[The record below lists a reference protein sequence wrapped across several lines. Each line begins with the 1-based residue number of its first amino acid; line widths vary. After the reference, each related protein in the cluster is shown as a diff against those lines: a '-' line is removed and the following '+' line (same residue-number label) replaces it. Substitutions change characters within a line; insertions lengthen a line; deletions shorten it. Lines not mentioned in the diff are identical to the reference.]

1 MEPSN
6 RNKAILRDLHHIDL
20 YLYGY
25 FNKDDVIK
33 ARLYEDNKFL
43 GFLNLESFSVSESS
57 HRCIVTFSFKHKIL
71 AGKDYRLFDCLN
83 RAYSVDVTYIA
94 SLDEFEKKYRYDGP
108 LGALY
113 SKEKT
118 EFRIF
123 SPLSTKMFCEVFNS
137 NESHLVNLKRN
148 DKGVFIG
155 SIDGDYEGYKYL
167 LYAKING
174 NVVQTCDP
182 YAKSVDTNSQF
193 GYIVDT
199 SKIQNIETYSSNIR
213 KNSKLNSIIYELDVR
228 DMTSKLNVVDK
239 GTFKC
244 LSTSNLKY
252 KNMPVGIDY
261 LKSLEVSHVQ
271 IMPVFDFQ
279 TITDDFKNDSYNW
292 GYDPKFYFAI
302 EGSYSTN
309 SEDPYLRMSEFKNM
323 VSTFHKNGM
332 KVNMDVVF
340 NHVFDSETNPLNR
353 LLPNYCYRRNQDG
366 SLSNATGCGNE
377 LDTQKY
383 MIRKLILDNVKY
395 FKDVYGIDGFR
406 FDLMGLLDI
415 ETIKQVRK
423 LVDSYKN
430 NDLVYGEGWD
440 MNSTLDGRQRSS
452 LYNSSRL
459 LGVGFFNDRF
469 RDICRG
475 RNQFNNLSIC
485 GYLNGDLNYI
495 DGFKHVFSGSIT
507 SIAFPPLFKQASQ
520 SINYVECHDDNCL
533 YDKLSCTTSNDDVI
547 LQRINLINACI
558 LFSNGISFIHAGQ
571 EFGQSKS
578 MIRNSY
584 NAGDNIN
591 GFDYEVANSRIDMI
605 EYFKDAIQ
613 VKEKYFSTYTFDTL
627 EKMKDNIEF
636 IDLPNK
642 SLLVKY
648 KKNKQEKMLVF
659 INPTND
665 VVTYDLDFKCTQ
677 IFSKKGK
684 CNVSLKKEVEVEPIS
699 ISVLIR
705 G

>member
-6 RNKAILRDLHHIDL
+6 RNKAILKDLHHIDL

-25 FNKDDVIK
+25 FNKDDVSK
-33 ARLYEDNKFL
+33 ARLYEDNKFAD
-43 GFLNLESFSVSESS
+43 FLNLDSFSVSESF
-57 HRCIVTFSFKHKIL
+57 HRCIVTFSFKHKIS
-71 AGKDYRLFDCLN
+71 AGKDYRIFDCLN

-94 SLDEFEKKYRYDGP
+94 SLDEFERKYRYDGP

-123 SPLSTKMFCEVFNS
+123 SPLSTKMFCEVFKE
-137 NESHLVNLKRN
+137 NESHIINLKRN
-148 DKGVFIG
+148 PKGVFIG
-155 SIDGDYEGYKYL
+155 SIEGDYEGYKYL

-199 SKIQNIETYSSNIR
+199 SKIENIETYSSNINKVSR
-213 KNSKLNSIIYELDVR
+213 LNSIIYELDVR
-228 DMTSKLNVVDK
+228 DMTSKLNVNNK

-244 LSTSNLKY
+244 LSIPNLKY
-252 KNMPVGIDY
+252 KHMDAGLDY
-261 LKSLEVSHVQ
+261 LKSLNVTHVQ
-271 IMPVFDFQ
+271 IMPIYDFQ
-279 TITDDFKNDSYNW
+279 TIPDDFKNNSYNW

-302 EGSYSTN
+302 EGSYATN
-309 SEDPYLRMSEFKNM
+309 SEDPYIRMIEFKNM
-323 VSTFHKNGM
+323 VSSFHKNGM

-366 SLSNATGCGNE
+366 SLSNSTGCGNE

-406 FDLMGLLDI
+406 FDLMGLIDI
-415 ETIKQVRK
+415 ETIRQVRK

-440 MNSTLDGRQRSS
+440 MNSPLDGRQRAS
-452 LYNSSRL
+452 LINSVQL
-459 LGVGFFNDRF
+459 NGVGFFNDRF
-469 RDICRG
+469 RDIFKG
-475 RNQFNNLSIC
+475 RNQYNNLSIC

-507 SIAFPPLFKQASQ
+507 SIAFPPLFKEANQ

-533 YDKLSCTTSNDDVI
+533 FDKLCFTSSDKNI
-547 LQRINLINACI
+547 NLQRVNLINACL
-558 LFSNGISFIHAGQ
+558 LFSNGISFVHAGQ
-571 EFGQSKS
+571 EFGQSKN
-578 MIRNSY
+578 MIRNTY
-584 NAGDNIN
+584 NAGDKIN
-591 GFDYEVANSRIDMI
+591 GFDYETANSRLNMI
-605 EYFKDAIQ
+605 QYFKDAIN
-613 VKEKYFSTYTFDTL
+613 VKEKYFKSFTFNTL
-627 EKMKDNIEF
+627 DKMEDNIEF
-636 IDLPNK
+636 INMPNK

-648 KKNKQEKMLVF
+648 KKKNIEKMLVF

-665 VVTYDLDFKCTQ
+665 VVSYNLDYTCKQ
-677 IFSKKGK
+677 VFSKRGA
-684 CNVSLKKEVEVEPIS
+684 CDITLKKEVNVEPIS
-699 ISVLIR
+699 VSVLIR